1 MIKQGLIIGVIAITQ
16 GCASMSALD
25 AESEFS
31 CDAPDG
37 VYCSSVGGVYA
48 NAINEN
54 LPSQQANRHW
64 GEGESEDED
73 HAVVKQTADHFYV
86 SRFNRETLKLPVE
99 PGQLWREAQRL
110 RLWIAPW
117 EDSQGDLHDQ
127 SYLYVVMN
135 QGGWDM
141 QQNLDF
147 TSKTNYTRAKK

>member
-1 MIKQGLIIGVIAITQ
+1 M
-16 GCASMSALD
+16 
-25 AESEFS
+25 
-31 CDAPDG
+31 
-37 VYCSSVGGVYA
+37 
-48 NAINEN
+48 
-54 LPSQQANRHW
+54 
-64 GEGESEDED
+64 
-73 HAVVKQTADHFYV
+73 DHFYV